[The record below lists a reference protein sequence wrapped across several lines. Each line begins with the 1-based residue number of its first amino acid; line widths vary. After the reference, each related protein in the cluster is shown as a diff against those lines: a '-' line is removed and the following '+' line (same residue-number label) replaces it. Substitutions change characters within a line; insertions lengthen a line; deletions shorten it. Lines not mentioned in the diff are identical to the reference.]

1 MILIIFAMAD
11 YRRMFEDGY
20 DLFIT
25 MVTYRRT
32 PLLIE
37 NIDLLRRAF
46 YLSKQK
52 YAYTIKAIIVLPD
65 HLHMI
70 VRPEDVGTYPYII
83 SHIKRSFVFGMDKD
97 AKTQLKQHLSKAQ
110 EKRLNSGVWQRR
122 YYEHTIKDEKDFLH
136 HLEYIHNNAVKH
148 GYVSN
153 ASRWVYSS
161 SMFLNR
167 ICKP

>member
-1 MILIIFAMAD
+1 MILIIFVTAD
-11 YRRMFEDGY
+11 YRRVFEDGY

-52 YAYTIKAIIVLPD
+52 YTYTIKTIIVLPD

-70 VRPEDVGTYPYII
+70 IRPEDVGAYPYII
-83 SHIKRSFVFGMDKD
+83 SHIKRSFLFGMDKA
-97 AKTQLKQHLSKAQ
+97 AKTQLKQRQSKQ
-110 EKRLNSGVWQRR
+110 
-122 YYEHTIKDEKDFLH
+122 I
-136 HLEYIHNNAVKH
+136 
-148 GYVSN
+148 
-153 ASRWVYSS
+153 
-161 SMFLNR
+161 
-167 ICKP
+167 